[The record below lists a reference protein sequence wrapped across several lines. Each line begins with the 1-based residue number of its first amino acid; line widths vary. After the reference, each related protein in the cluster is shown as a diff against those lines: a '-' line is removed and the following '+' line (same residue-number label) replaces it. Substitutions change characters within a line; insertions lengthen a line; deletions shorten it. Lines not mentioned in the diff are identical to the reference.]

1 MDNVTKVRV
10 DQIINVADG
19 LKNAVKALEAIVS
32 NPPSGTSTTQ
42 IVPRSFSPPG
52 NSQAA
57 NNTPADCAA
66 FAEQLFRERRKREKF
81 FEADHFGE
89 PQWDLLLDL
98 FVAGKRGLQVS
109 VSSACIAA
117 SVPPT
122 TALRHIVILTEHGYI
137 ERVPDPND
145 SRRVNLRLSA
155 ETSDKM
161 ELYID
166 QIMAARSRVNIA

>member
-32 NPPSGTSTTQ
+32 KPQGEIPTNA
-42 IVPRSFSPPG
+42 IVPRSF
-52 NSQAA
+52 
-57 NNTPADCAA
+57 TPSIHTQIDCAA
-66 FAEQLFRERRKREKF
+66 FAEQLFLERRKRESF
-81 FEADHFGE
+81 FDADHFGE

-98 FVAGKRGLQVS
+98 FIAGKRGRQVS

-122 TALRHIVILTEHGYI
+122 TALRHIVILTDNGYI
-137 ERVPDPND
+137 ERIPDPYD
-145 SRRVNLRLSA
+145 SRRVNLRLVTDT
-155 ETSDKM
+155 EEKM
-161 ELYID
+161 EYYITKM
-166 QIMAARSRVNIA
+166 MAARSRANII

>member
-1 MDNVTKVRV
+1 MENVTKVRV

-32 NPPSGTSTTQ
+32 SSPSSNPTTP

-52 NSQAA
+52 NIQ
-57 NNTPADCAA
+57 ADCTA
-66 FAEQLFRERRKREKF
+66 FAEQLFRERRKRDNF
-81 FEADHFGE
+81 FDADHFGE

-98 FVAGKRGLQVS
+98 FVAGKRGRQVS

-122 TALRHIVILTEHGYI
+122 TALRHIVILTEHGHI
-137 ERVPDPND
+137 ERVPDPYD
-145 SRRVNLRLSA
+145 SRRVNLRLCA
-155 ETSDKM
+155 ETTNKM
-161 ELYID
+161 ELYIA
-166 QIMAARSRVNIA
+166 QIMAARSRANIA